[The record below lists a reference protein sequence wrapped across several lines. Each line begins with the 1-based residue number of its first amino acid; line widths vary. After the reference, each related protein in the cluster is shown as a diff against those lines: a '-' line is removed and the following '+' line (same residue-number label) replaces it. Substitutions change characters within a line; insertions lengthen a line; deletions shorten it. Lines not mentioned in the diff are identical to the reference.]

1 MSIKPA
7 TPQQKILASA
17 EIMFAAK
24 RFHEVLM
31 EDIAISAGVGKGT
44 IYRYFK
50 NKEELYAALLK
61 DASNELMK
69 LIENAVQTEVT
80 CKNKLIVILQTS
92 INLFDAK
99 PHLFDLILHAEAF
112 QKTSIEFPW
121 QQTRWNVIHF
131 VESLFQQAEDQKEFS
146 IKSPKESALL
156 LLGGLRAII
165 RFGNKPRQKEL
176 CTDIVHHFL
185 NGFSKSLTPS
195 IKST

>member
-17 EIMFAAK
+17 EIMFASK

-50 NKEELYAALLK
+50 NKEELYAALLE
-61 DASNELMK
+61 DASNELMG
-69 LIENAVQTEVT
+69 LIENAVKTEVS

-112 QKTSIEFPW
+112 QKASVEFPW
-121 QQTRWNVIHF
+121 QQTRWNVIQL

-146 IKSPKESALL
+146 IKSPKESSLL

-165 RFGNKPRQKEL
+165 RFGNKPRHKEL

-185 NGFSKSLTPS
+185 NGFSKSLTP
-195 IKST
+195 TF

>member
-1 MSIKPA
+1 MIINSA

-17 EIMFAAK
+17 EIMFASK

-31 EDIAISAGVGKGT
+31 EDIALSAGVGKGT

-61 DASNELMK
+61 DASNELMNR
-69 LIENAVQTEVT
+69 IENAIKIEVS
-80 CKNKLIVILQTS
+80 CKKKLIVILQTS

-112 QKTSIEFPW
+112 QNTSVEFPW
-121 QQTRWNVIHF
+121 QRTRWNLIQL

-146 IKSPKESALL
+146 IKSPKESSLM

-165 RFGNKPRQKEL
+165 RFGHKPRQTDL

-195 IKST
+195 TESP